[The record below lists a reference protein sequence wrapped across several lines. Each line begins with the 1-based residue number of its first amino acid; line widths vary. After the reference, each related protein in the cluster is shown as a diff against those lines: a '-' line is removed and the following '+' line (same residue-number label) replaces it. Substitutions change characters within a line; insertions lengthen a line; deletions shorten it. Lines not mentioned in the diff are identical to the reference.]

1 MARAHSSTVSDGYM
15 KVNSKKT
22 KCMDLVVKS
31 NRTEHTTS
39 ANGMTIIDKEEAVSI
54 SLTELSMRANGEIT
68 KSMVWER

>member
-1 MARAHSSTVSDGYM
+1 
-15 KVNSKKT
+15 
-22 KCMDLVVKS
+22 MDLVVKS

-68 KSMVWER
+68 KSMAWER